1 MALRKYTKDQ
11 KDETTGTRGKKTG
24 IASCYVRFRPKGS
37 VMERDGDGFGNR
49 AWWKWGAVNGDPATL
64 ENNLQTFKNMTQ
76 MITRT
81 IGNQKTGNDTA
92 KTSFNLKDLSPHAKA
107 LMFNSSYGPYPAYTF
122 KAGTRK
128 YVSAWTGAFVTGQT
142 ITMAFSTTE
151 EATDTTSSVTT
162 VSVPFATDDATTKT
176 NLLNAIKA
184 NTGINQTLTTFSSNT
199 LTIICKTGYYMTVS
213 AQMASTGGTTPP
225 TTVNTSTDTSIVTT
239 SIDKTNGTI
248 SRTQLPL
255 VTGGAAKIQ
264 AVIDNAPEGAL
275 VQIELLTGTNG
286 VTVKE
291 FPLVARLSGDM
302 LILNE
307 ALDQLP
313 ADLAEIK
320 VVAYFDYYPGGDNLK
335 EFEVQIEYRD
345 HSNKAVS
352 LVYIPCFSPDE
363 GTKAP
368 NFTKEG
374 RVGVISG
381 VCVEE
386 LFTVG
391 SDEILL
397 PFVVR
402 DVNSAV
408 GAY

>member
-1 MALRKYTKDQ
+1 MALRKYTKNQ
-11 KDETTGTRGKKTG
+11 LDETSGTRGKKTG

-37 VMERDGDGFGNR
+37 VMERDAGGFGNR
-49 AWWKWGAVNGDPATL
+49 AWWKWGAINGDPATI
-64 ENNLQTFKNMTQ
+64 ENNLQTYKNMTQ

-92 KTSFNLKDLSPHAKA
+92 KTSFNLKDINPHAKA
-107 LMFNSSYGPYPAYTF
+107 LMFNSSYGPSVAYTLA
-122 KAGTRK
+122 AGTRK
-128 YVSAWTGAFVTGQT
+128 YVSTWTGVFVASQT
-142 ITMAFSTTE
+142 ITMTFTTTKE
-151 EATDTTSSVTT
+151 STDTTTSATT
-162 VSVPFATDDATTKT
+162 VSVPFATDDTTTKA
-176 NLLNAIKA
+176 NLLTAIKA
-184 NTGINQTLTTFSSNT
+184 NSGIDGTLTSFSGNT
-199 LTIICKTGYYMTVS
+199 LTIRTKTGYYMTVT
-213 AQMASTGGTTPP
+213 AQMTSTGGSSPP
-225 TTVNTSTDTSIVTT
+225 TTTNVETDTSIVTT
-239 SIDKTNGTI
+239 SIDQTNGTI

-275 VQIELLTGTNG
+275 VQIEVLTGTDG

-291 FPLVARLSGDM
+291 YPLVARLSDNM

-320 VVAYFDYYPGGDNLK
+320 VVAYIDYFPGGDNLK
-335 EFEVQIEYRD
+335 EFEVQLEFRD

-374 RVGVISG
+374 RTGVISG

-386 LFTVG
+386 LFTVSG
-391 SDEILL
+391 DEILL

-408 GAY
+408 GVY